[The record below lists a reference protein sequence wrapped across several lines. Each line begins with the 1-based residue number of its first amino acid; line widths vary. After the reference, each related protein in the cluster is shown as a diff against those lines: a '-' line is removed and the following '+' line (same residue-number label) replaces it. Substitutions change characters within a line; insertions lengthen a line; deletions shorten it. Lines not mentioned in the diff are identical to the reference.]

1 MIFRKLFKAISD
13 GYLSENAFTEESL
26 DLLKR
31 RAFGN
36 GVIQVKWY

>member
-1 MIFRKLFKAISD
+1 MIFRKLFKAIS
-13 GYLSENAFTEESL
+13 GVYLSENAFTEESL

-36 GVIQVKWY
+36 GVLQVKWY